1 MQRGWQST
9 RVSIPAQ
16 PNKSAGWHVLINADG
31 GPHSLFAQQAVFC
44 NPYVPFSQLYTLI
57 LSSSAVVTIR
67 SPLGENAIA
76 LMRFL
81 HVVGALCGS
90 GSERERVGGKR
101 EERKGIEKV

>member
-1 MQRGWQST
+1 M
-9 RVSIPAQ
+9 
-16 PNKSAGWHVLINADG
+16 INADG

-81 HVVGALCGS
+81 HVVGALC
-90 GSERERVGGKR
+90 ERERVGGKR